1 MADSGDSG
9 GDRLLTVEDVASRL
23 DVTPETVRRLLRR
36 KQLAGMQISRRAGW
50 RVRERD
56 LRTYIASGMNR
67 PELQQPPAT
76 E

>member
-36 KQLAGMQISRRAGW
+36 KQLAGMQISRR
-50 RVRERD
+50 
-56 LRTYIASGMNR
+56 S
-67 PELQQPPAT
+67 
-76 E
+76 